1 MQHDLSATY
10 QRTLWFDKSKQPCE
24 IIMTI
29 ERTFKALLLT
39 AALALSACA
48 PLITQSPNEG
58 WRPVNVKPA
67 PEAGRL
73 LIDGY
78 DVVAFFTENKAR
90 PGSAAIRSDYKGVSL
105 YFVSAENKS
114 KFDADPQA
122 YLPQYGGYCANGIVY
137 GIPWGGDGNSY
148 RIFNGKLYMFGGI
161 GSVKGFELDVPGNI
175 ALADKYWKEE
185 VEGSNA
191 FLQRVKR
198 SAFARVPHYRTGP
211 ELAALVAEKER
222 AGK

>member
-1 MQHDLSATY
+1 MMLNRFFAPI
-10 QRTLWFDKSKQPCE
+10 L
-24 IIMTI
+24 I
-29 ERTFKALLLT
+29 T
-39 AALALSACA
+39 AALSLSACA

-67 PEAGRL
+67 AEAGRL

-90 PGSAAIRSDYKGVSL
+90 PGSATNRSDYKGVAL
-105 YFVSAENKS
+105 YFASAENKA
-114 KFDADPQA
+114 KFESNPQA

-148 RIFNGKLYMFGGI
+148 RIFNGKLYMFGGE

-175 ALADKYWKEE
+175 ALADKYWREE
-185 VEGSNA
+185 VAGSNA
-191 FLQRVKR
+191 FLQRLKR
-198 SAFARVPHYRTGP
+198 YAFARVAHYKSGP
-211 ELAALVAEKER
+211 ELAALVAEKEK

>member
-1 MQHDLSATY
+1 M
-10 QRTLWFDKSKQPCE
+10 
-24 IIMTI
+24 
-29 ERTFKALLLT
+29 ERRVKKLEEAEPKLRRHIAPVLISLAV
-39 AALALSACA
+39 AASACA

-67 PEAGRL
+67 ADTGRL

-78 DVVAFFTENKAR
+78 DVVAFFVENRAR
-90 PGSAAIRSDYKGVSL
+90 PGMPAIRSDYKGVTL
-105 YFVSAENKS
+105 YFASTENKL
-114 KFDADPQA
+114 KFESNPQA

-148 RIFNGKLYMFGGI
+148 RIFNGKLYMFGGP

-191 FLQRVKR
+191 FWQRLKR
-198 SAFARVPHYRTGP
+198 YTYARVPHYKSGA
-211 ELAALVAEKER
+211 ELAALVGEKE
-222 AGK
+222 KTSK